1 MILDIGAAKAKAFDP
16 FDPKSAESSTKVP
29 LLAIRRP
36 GDPPPTLTDRQR
48 AIMGKLCCDG
58 APRGLDR
65 ETPRARRATFRVS
78 SWRRGPRPAS

>member
-36 GDPPPTLTDRQR
+36 GDPPPTPGRRLTLFTLLR
-48 AIMGKLCCDG
+48 AVCGRADHALQWWCGLRPCG
-58 APRGLDR
+58 A
-65 ETPRARRATFRVS
+65 
-78 SWRRGPRPAS
+78 